1 MMVHHGCVLLLQ
13 DFMHR
18 RTLEFNMN
26 VSKLAAQDYAAE
38 LCRSQGRLRFTIF
51 EIKDI
56 LISVNQRDRKFEI
69 VYPSLR
75 FINTR

>member
-26 VSKLAAQDYAAE
+26 VSKLAAQDCAAE
-38 LCRSQGRLRFTIF
+38 LPNYAEVKDVLDSRSLKSKT
-51 EIKDI
+51 
-56 LISVNQRDRKFEI
+56 
-69 VYPSLR
+69 Y
-75 FINTR
+75 

>member
-18 RTLEFNMN
+18 RTLEFNTN
-26 VSKLAAQDYAAE
+26 VSSKLAAQDCAAE
-38 LCRSQGRLRFTIF
+38 LCRSQGHINNRKLWGRLRFTIF

-56 LISVNQRDRKFEI
+56 LISVNHLKR
-69 VYPSLR
+69 
-75 FINTR
+75 

>member
-26 VSKLAAQDYAAE
+26 VSKLAAQDCAAE
-38 LCRSQGRLRFTIF
+38 LPNYA
-51 EIKDI
+51 EVKP
-56 LISVNQRDRKFEI
+56 N
-69 VYPSLR
+69 
-75 FINTR
+75 